1 VFPLLAAAQWFLL
14 TPAPPPL
21 RLPGRLASFG
31 FATFYGGLDA
41 VAGIGA
47 GTVVHA
53 QNAVTPV
60 TGAVFGIGDTLGYIG
75 ATCFLVANIL
85 IVAATA
91 RHARWRVVPGAVLL
105 VTASL
110 SFLDSHIFWPR
121 GVVTMLGV
129 GAGMYLLHLVSG
141 PEDHHVVTTG

>member
-1 VFPLLAAAQWFLL
+1 M
-14 TPAPPPL
+14 
-21 RLPGRLASFG
+21 
-31 FATFYGGLDA
+31 
-41 VAGIGA
+41 AGIGA

-75 ATCFLVANIL
+75 ATCFLAANIL

-105 VTASL
+105 VAASI

-129 GAGMYLLHLVSG
+129 AAGMSWLYLAGGRSA
-141 PEDHHVVTTG
+141 EDRRTA